1 MHSMKFPWNR
11 YVELPTERRNTL
23 QVFITNKC
31 NLKCP
36 GCFARNVMGEDNQDI
51 SIKEYK
57 RTISKF
63 LGKGGKQINLLGG
76 EPLLHGNL
84 IKILDI
90 NKKSNIQTT
99 IYTNGQA
106 FNSYLRSG
114 FKGQVF
120 NSYLRSDFKDVKL
133 RVSIYSYNGKNKSC
147 LSVPIDAP
155 KFDANFMVSSKTEI
169 TELLHSA
176 ARCEFTYGCKVF
188 FISSI
193 RELDNK
199 RQEFFDDTD
208 LTMPVIKY
216 KELVHK
222 FLNAY
227 DGDMEI
233 HVSKRGVFESSISC
247 GYNKCCFSNYFIG
260 GKIIQ
265 CPYDVVNKKFQDNY
279 EFDKRFCHHNS
290 SCLMTKVI
298 YRKKN
303 G

>member
-1 MHSMKFPWNR
+1 MKFPWNK
-11 YVELPTERRNTL
+11 YIELSVERRNTL

-31 NLKCP
+31 NLRCP
-36 GCFARNVMGEDNQDI
+36 GCFARNVMGEDNKDI
-51 SIKEYK
+51 SLEEYSNAVLNF
-57 RTISKF
+57 IQ
-63 LGKGGKQINLLGG
+63 KGGKQINLLGG
-76 EPLLHGNL
+76 EPLLHPNL
-84 IKILDI
+84 FDLLKI
-90 NKKSNIQTT
+90 NKAYKLKTT
-99 IYTNGQA
+99 IYTNGLVLDS
-106 FNSYLRSG
+106 FFL
-114 FKGQVF
+114 
-120 NSYLRSDFKDVKL
+120 SDFQDVKL
-133 RVSIYSYNGKNKSC
+133 RVSIYSYKGENKSC
-147 LSVPIDAP
+147 LSIPIDSP
-155 KFDANFMVSSKTEI
+155 KFDANFMVSAKTEI

-233 HVSKRGVFESSISC
+233 HVSKRGVFESTINGCS
-247 GYNKCCFSNYFIG
+247 NKCCFSNYFIG

-265 CPYDVVNKKFQDNY
+265 CPYDVVNLKFQDDY
-279 EFDKRFCHHNS
+279 EFDKRFCQQNS
-290 SCLMTKVI
+290 TCLMTKVI
-298 YRKKN
+298 YKRGKN
-303 G
+303 SGIIG